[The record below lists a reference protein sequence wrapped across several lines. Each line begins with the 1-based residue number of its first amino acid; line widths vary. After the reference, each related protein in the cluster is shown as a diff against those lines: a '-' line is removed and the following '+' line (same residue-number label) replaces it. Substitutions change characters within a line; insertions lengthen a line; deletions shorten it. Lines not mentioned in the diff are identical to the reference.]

1 MPSLRSRFPVELGSG
16 IQEARWA
23 VCIAWLWP
31 GAQAGASPG
40 SCGEVD
46 GENSAGQT
54 VLFLA
59 ALLGHSSAVQLLLA
73 FGTSP
78 NHRCLD
84 GSTPVHAGAFSGCS
98 LLVLHVLQAGGDLRL
113 HDQQGRIPREWAEQG
128 GAKQSWEVSR
138 GWGGVRASGR
148 AAHPASPHVPPP
160 VRVLEPLQICCAH
173 TSALV
178 HGSELA
184 RTAPLGQ
191 LQASSGQSLCGGLR
205 LTHTDRARRPEQIR
219 TPQIPAFGFGQPQRS
234 SLWPLGLVTGGPLTD
249 LEELLPAR
257 GGPDCTYE
265 SSSHTLMANLPWR
278 GHPVTVTVTVT
289 VQQLKAPGA
298 QPDVLMPDLQHCGYV
313 TPALPPGQPS
323 PAEQSPACPPDS
335 SVSETEAQGVW
346 RWPRLQSS
354 PLGQRLA

>member
-1 MPSLRSRFPVELGSG
+1 MVR
-16 IQEARWA
+16 
-23 VCIAWLWP
+23 
-31 GAQAGASPG
+31 
-40 SCGEVD
+40 
-46 GENSAGQT
+46 T
-54 VLFLA
+54 
-59 ALLGHSSAVQLLLA
+59 LLGRRCSSSRRCWATALPCSSCWPLVPA
-73 FGTSP
+73 PTSD
-78 NHRCLD
+78 RCLD

-128 GAKQSWEVSR
+128 GAKQSW
-138 GWGGVRASGR
+138 
-148 AAHPASPHVPPP
+148 
-160 VRVLEPLQICCAH
+160 EPLQICCAH

-219 TPQIPAFGFGQPQRS
+219 TPQIPAFGFGQRS

>member
-73 FGTSP
+73 FGASP

-98 LLVLHVLQAGGDLRL
+98 LLMLHVLQAGGDLRL

-138 GWGGVRASGR
+138 GRGGVRASGR

-219 TPQIPAFGFGQPQRS
+219 TPQIPAFGFGQP
-234 SLWPLGLVTGGPLTD
+234 PLEGPPRDRDRDRAAAEGT
-249 LEELLPAR
+249 
-257 GGPDCTYE
+257 
-265 SSSHTLMANLPWR
+265 W
-278 GHPVTVTVTVT
+278 
-289 VQQLKAPGA
+289 
-298 QPDVLMPDLQHCGYV
+298 
-313 TPALPPGQPS
+313 S
-323 PAEQSPACPPDS
+323 PA
-335 SVSETEAQGVW
+335 
-346 RWPRLQSS
+346 
-354 PLGQRLA
+354 

>member
-73 FGTSP
+73 FGASP

-98 LLVLHVLQAGGDLRL
+98 LLMLHVLQAGGDLRL

-128 GAKQSWEVSR
+128 GAKQSWE
-138 GWGGVRASGR
+138 
-148 AAHPASPHVPPP
+148 
-160 VRVLEPLQICCAH
+160 ICCAH

-219 TPQIPAFGFGQPQRS
+219 TPQIPAFGFGQVSGRC
-234 SLWPLGLVTGGPLTD
+234 WRECGPLRP
-249 LEELLPAR
+249 LPASWSR
-257 GGPDCTYE
+257 
-265 SSSHTLMANLPWR
+265 S
-278 GHPVTVTVTVT
+278 
-289 VQQLKAPGA
+289 
-298 QPDVLMPDLQHCGYV
+298 
-313 TPALPPGQPS
+313 PA
-323 PAEQSPACPPDS
+323 PAEQLVATGAGNRRTPRGPRGAAASPGRA
-335 SVSETEAQGVW
+335 
-346 RWPRLQSS
+346 
-354 PLGQRLA
+354 